1 MADWL
6 KGKIQET
13 KNERFEEIK
22 GVCEV
27 LTIKTQRVVEEDNM
41 WEDALVAKDLI

>member
-1 MADWL
+1 M
-6 KGKIQET
+6 KRKRKET

-22 GVCEV
+22 GLCEV